1 MQCASATHIGCVR
14 DENQDRVKIEY
25 FGECVLAAVFD
36 GMGGERAGQEA
47 SRIAEEEFFTHFRK
61 LYKPTMDSHALRN
74 LMISSVSAANSVI
87 YTTARMDYKN
97 FGMGTTCVAA
107 FIDENSI
114 CVVNVGDS
122 RAYYYAKDTLKQ
134 ITTDHTVVNMLLE
147 HGRIKPSEIAS
158 HPQRHML
165 TRAVGAERTVRP
177 DFFRFDRRDEEF
189 QLMLCSD
196 GLSGYCGNAELKHVL
211 EQELTAEVKASALIE
226 MALMTGGRDNVTVA
240 VLAQKI

>member
-1 MQCASATHIGCVR
+1 MQCAAATHIGCIR
-14 DENQDRVKIEY
+14 DENQDKVKIEK

-61 LYKPTMDSHALRN
+61 SYRDNMDAHALRN

-87 YTTARMDYKN
+87 YTTARINYKN

-107 FIDENSI
+107 FLDDTSI
-114 CVVNVGDS
+114 SVVNVGDS
-122 RAYYYAKDTLKQ
+122 RAYYFSEGTLRQ

-147 HGRIKPSEIAS
+147 RGRITPEEMIN

-177 DFFRFDRRDEEF
+177 DFFRIDKRSESF
-189 QLMLCSD
+189 QVLLCSD
-196 GLSGYCGNAELKHVL
+196 GLSGYCGNAELSHML
-211 EQELTAEVKASALIE
+211 EQEATIKEKVKALID
-226 MALMTGGRDNVTVA
+226 MALQTGGRDNISAVVVTD
-240 VLAQKI
+240 